1 MRVRRR
7 HDLDTPLPLLRMTSM
22 PAPSRLCYH
31 RPNMVKKLILASPRG
46 FCAGVVRA
54 IDVVKIA
61 LEVCPPPI
69 YVRKQ
74 IIHNA
79 YVVEELRQE
88 GAIFVDSLE
97 QVPSGGTVIFSAHGV
112 SPQVWADARSRSLNV
127 IDATCP
133 LVTKVHVE
141 AVRYSK
147 RGHTIVLIGHEG
159 HEEVVGTMGEAPD
172 AIVLVSSVDDVEKLE
187 VKDPEKIAYLTQTTL
202 SLEDTREIIAALR
215 HRFPL
220 IQGPPSDDICYATQN
235 RQLAVRELAVV
246 TDLILVVGASNS
258 SNSNR
263 LVEEAINS
271 GVPSYLISD
280 ESKLRREWLQGVETV
295 GLTSGA
301 SAPEILVDAVV
312 DFFKSRGVT
321 VEELVTREENVHFAL
336 PPELRLPANQL
347 HVLS

>member
-1 MRVRRR
+1 MQVRRR
-7 HDLDTPLPLLRMTSM
+7 HDPDTPLPLLRMTPM
-22 PAPSRLCYH
+22 LAPSRLCYH

-61 LEVCPPPI
+61 LDVCPPPI

-215 HRFPL
+215 RRFPL

-235 RQLAVRELAVV
+235 RQIAVRELAVA

-280 ESKLRREWLQGVETV
+280 VSKLRREWLQGVETV

-312 DFFKSRGVT
+312 DFFKSRGAA

-336 PPELRLPANQL
+336 PPELRQPANQL

>member
-1 MRVRRR
+1 
-7 HDLDTPLPLLRMTSM
+7 
-22 PAPSRLCYH
+22 
-31 RPNMVKKLILASPRG
+31 
-46 FCAGVVRA
+46 VVRA

-79 YVVEELRQE
+79 YVVEELRRE
-88 GAIFVDSLE
+88 GAIFVDSLD

-112 SPQVWADARSRSLNV
+112 SPQVWADARSRSLRV

-141 AVRYSK
+141 ALRYSK
-147 RGHTIVLIGHEG
+147 RGFTIVLIGHEG

-172 AIVLVSSVDDVEKLE
+172 AIVLVSTVEDVRNLE
-187 VKDPEKIAYLTQTTL
+187 VSDPGKIAYLTQTTL
-202 SLEDTREIIAALR
+202 SLEDTRGIIAALR
-215 HRFPL
+215 QRFPM
-220 IQGPPSDDICYATQN
+220 IQGPPSEDICYATQN
-235 RQLAVRELAVV
+235 RQIAVRELATV

-263 LVEEAINS
+263 LVEESINC
-271 GVPSYLISD
+271 GVSSFLISD
-280 ESKLRREWLQGVETV
+280 VSKIRQEWLQGVETIGV
-295 GLTSGA
+295 TSGA
-301 SAPEILVDAVV
+301 SAPEVLVDAVV
-312 DFFKSRGVT
+312 EFFRSRGAV
-321 VEELVTREENVHFAL
+321 VEDLVTREENVHFAL
-336 PPELRLPANQL
+336 PPELRQPTNQL

>member
-1 MRVRRR
+1 MI
-7 HDLDTPLPLLRMTSM
+7 
-22 PAPSRLCYH
+22 
-31 RPNMVKKLILASPRG
+31 NKLVLASPRG

-54 IDVVKIA
+54 IDVVRIA

-79 YVVEELRQE
+79 YVVEELRRE
-88 GAIFVDSLE
+88 GARFVDSLD
-97 QVPSGGTVIFSAHGV
+97 QVPSGRTVIFSAHGV

-141 AVRYSK
+141 AIRYSK

-172 AIVLVSSVDDVEKLE
+172 AIVLVSTVEDVQELE
-187 VKDPEKIAYLTQTTL
+187 VSDPGKIAYLTQTTL
-202 SLEDTREIIAALR
+202 SLEDTKEIIAALR
-215 HRFPL
+215 QRFPL
-220 IQGPPSDDICYATQN
+220 IQGPPSEDICYATQN
-235 RQLAVRELAVV
+235 RQLAVRELAAV

-263 LVEEAINS
+263 LVEEAIAS
-271 GVPSYLISD
+271 GVPSDLISD
-280 ESKLRREWLQGVETV
+280 VSKIRQEWLRGVETV

-301 SAPEILVDAVV
+301 SAPEILVEEVVQYFKHRGAVV
-312 DFFKSRGVT
+312 ED
-321 VEELVTREENVHFAL
+321 LVTREENVHFAL
-336 PPELRLPANQL
+336 PRELRQPPSQL

>member
-1 MRVRRR
+1 M
-7 HDLDTPLPLLRMTSM
+7 LTPGG
-22 PAPSRLCYH
+22 LCYD
-31 RPNMVKKLILASPRG
+31 PYAMVKKLILATPRG

-54 IDVVKIA
+54 IDVVRVA
-61 LEVCPPPI
+61 LEVYPPPI

-79 YVVEELRQE
+79 YVVDELRQE
-88 GAIFVDSLE
+88 GAIFVDSLDR
-97 QVPSGGTVIFSAHGV
+97 VPAGGTVIFSAHGV
-112 SPQVWADARSRSLNV
+112 SPQVWAEARTRSLNV

-141 AVRYSK
+141 AIRYSR

-159 HEEVVGTMGEAPD
+159 HEEVVGTMGEAPEST
-172 AIVLVSSVDDVEKLE
+172 VLVSNIEDVQALE
-187 VKDPEKIAYLTQTTL
+187 VEDPEKIAYLTQTTL

-215 HRFPL
+215 QRFPMV
-220 IQGPPSDDICYATQN
+220 QGPPSEDICYATQN
-235 RQLAVRELAVV
+235 RQLAVRELAAV

-271 GVPSYLISD
+271 GVPSHLIRD
-280 ESKLRREWLQGVETV
+280 VSKIRQEWLPGAEAV

-301 SAPEILVDAVV
+301 SAPEVLVDQVVQYFERNGAVV
-312 DFFKSRGVT
+312 ED
-321 VEELVTREENVHFAL
+321 LVTREENVHFAL
-336 PPELRLPANQL
+336 PPALTQPPNQL

>member
-1 MRVRRR
+1 M
-7 HDLDTPLPLLRMTSM
+7 LTPGG
-22 PAPSRLCYH
+22 LCYD
-31 RPNMVKKLILASPRG
+31 PYAMVKKLILATPRG

-54 IDVVKIA
+54 IDVVRVA

-79 YVVEELRQE
+79 YVVDELRQE
-88 GAIFVDSLE
+88 GAIFVDSLDR
-97 QVPSGGTVIFSAHGV
+97 VPAGGTVIFSAHGV
-112 SPQVWADARSRSLNV
+112 SPQVWAEARTRSLNV

-141 AVRYSK
+141 AIRYSR

-159 HEEVVGTMGEAPD
+159 HEEVVGTMGEAPEST
-172 AIVLVSSVDDVEKLE
+172 VLVSNIEDVQALE
-187 VKDPEKIAYLTQTTL
+187 VEDPEKIAYLTQTTL
-202 SLEDTREIIAALR
+202 SLEDTREIIVALR
-215 HRFPL
+215 QRFPMV
-220 IQGPPSDDICYATQN
+220 QGPPSEDICYATQN
-235 RQLAVRELAVV
+235 RQLAVRELAAV

-271 GVPSYLISD
+271 GVPSHLISNV
-280 ESKLRREWLQGVETV
+280 SKIRQEWLQGVEAV

-301 SAPEILVDAVV
+301 SAPEVLVDQVIQYFERNGAVV
-312 DFFKSRGVT
+312 ED
-321 VEELVTREENVHFAL
+321 LVTREENVHFAL
-336 PPELRLPANQL
+336 PPALKQPPNQL

>member
-1 MRVRRR
+1 MI
-7 HDLDTPLPLLRMTSM
+7 
-22 PAPSRLCYH
+22 
-31 RPNMVKKLILASPRG
+31 KKLVLASPRG

-79 YVVEELRQE
+79 YVVEELRRE
-88 GAIFVDSLE
+88 GARFVDSLD
-97 QVPSGGTVIFSAHGV
+97 QVPSGKTVIFSAHGV

-141 AVRYSK
+141 AIRYSR
-147 RGHTIVLIGHEG
+147 RGYTIVLIGHDG

-172 AIVLVSSVDDVEKLE
+172 AIVLVSTVEDVQELE
-187 VKDPEKIAYLTQTTL
+187 VSDPGKIAYLTQTTL
-202 SLEDTREIIAALR
+202 SLEDTKEIIAALR
-215 HRFPL
+215 QRFPL
-220 IQGPPSDDICYATQN
+220 IQGPPSEDICYATQN
-235 RQLAVRELAVV
+235 RQLAVRELAAV

-263 LVEEAINS
+263 LVEEAIAS

-280 ESKLRREWLQGVETV
+280 VSKIRQEWLRGVVTV

-301 SAPEILVDAVV
+301 SAPEILVEEVVQYFKHRGAVV
-312 DFFKSRGVT
+312 ED
-321 VEELVTREENVHFAL
+321 LVTREENVHFAL
-336 PPELRLPANQL
+336 PRELRQSPSQL

>member
-1 MRVRRR
+1 
-7 HDLDTPLPLLRMTSM
+7 
-22 PAPSRLCYH
+22 
-31 RPNMVKKLILASPRG
+31 MVKKLVLASPRG

-79 YVVEELRQE
+79 YVVEELRRE
-88 GAIFVDSLE
+88 GAIFVDSLD

-112 SPQVWADARSRSLNV
+112 SPQVWADARSRSLRV

-141 AVRYSK
+141 AIRYS
-147 RGHTIVLIGHEG
+147 RQGYTIVLIGHEG
-159 HEEVVGTMGEAPD
+159 HEEVVGTMGEAPEST
-172 AIVLVSSVDDVEKLE
+172 VLVSAIEDVRHLE
-187 VKDPEKIAYLTQTTL
+187 VSDPDRIAYLTQTTL
-202 SLEDTREIIAALR
+202 SLEDTKEIIAALR
-215 HRFPL
+215 QRFPM
-220 IQGPPSDDICYATQN
+220 IQGPPSEDICYATQN

-246 TDLILVVGASNS
+246 ADLVLVVGASNS

-271 GVPSYLISD
+271 GVPSHLISD
-280 ESKLRREWLQGVETV
+280 VSKIRREWLRGVETV
-295 GLTSGA
+295 GVTSGA
-301 SAPEILVDAVV
+301 SAPEVLVDAVV
-312 DFFKSRGVT
+312 DFFRSRGAA
-321 VEELVTREENVHFAL
+321 VEDLVTREENVHFAL
-336 PPELRLPANQL
+336 PPELRQPANQL